1 MHCLI
6 YEYETNFCRV
16 IWWTILSY
24 SGIDKHKRERKKL
37 IAPINRLPI
46 GQINWPRDILPEF
59 LWIEYLRQSY
69 NEEVFLELYSHF
81 VKKIG
86 FYAEETPLFLGLI
99 SDFGRIPGEKKEEI
113 IKEHQQLIKTAF
125 TEPFG
130 DIIRLYPESPA
141 SWLLPEE
148 LLFDESFNGSASI
161 SGLKATVE
169 KIIPGKDS
177 YTGYLRMIP
186 LRPLFEMG
194 KIHLLKSLDIIELL
208 PKYPHRLSDEDRA
221 RCESFGRSILT
232 MIIQDNIGDRA
243 WSQYFWRRNFELS
256 PCENL
261 NDEKKFVRKTID
273 TKWLDNIYQICENNS
288 SLLNEYLDHVV
299 ESYIIDLYSP
309 ETDEVLLGLFSR
321 IIRLT
326 SLILTKPLL
335 WSYDLSRILLRCLS
349 DTTITY
355 CYLIKKNESQLFQS
369 FIDYGK
375 GKEKL
380 LLLHLQDTH
389 QNTQT
394 VTGESIDQLALHLGG
409 GFSPALID
417 INLGDWKDV
426 SVRDMANECN
436 LMDIYR
442 IIYDPTSSDIHGTWT
457 SIKNTNLTYCVNPLH
472 RYHRLPQL
480 EDPPIFIQPVQIALD
495 LAEKAII
502 SSIEKLGFPKLK
514 KPFLD
519 LPSMDNLK
527 A

>member
-1 MHCLI
+1 M
-6 YEYETNFCRV
+6 
-16 IWWTILSY
+16 LSY

-37 IAPINRLPI
+37 IAPINKLPL

-69 NEEVFLELYSHF
+69 NEIMFLELYSHF
-81 VKKIG
+81 VKNIG
-86 FYAEETPLFLGLI
+86 SYAETPPPFLGLI
-99 SDFGRIPGEKKEEI
+99 SDFGRIPEEKKEAILE
-113 IKEHQQLIKTAF
+113 EHKQLIKTAF
-125 TEPFG
+125 AEPFG
-130 DIIRLYPESPA
+130 IIIRLYPDSPA
-141 SWLLPEE
+141 TWLLSEE
-148 LLFDESFNGSASI
+148 WLSNESFSDSTSI
-161 SGLKATVE
+161 SSLKTTVE
-169 KIIPGKDS
+169 KIFPGKDA

-186 LRPLFEMG
+186 LRPLFQMG
-194 KIHLLKSLDIIELL
+194 KIRLPKSLDIVELL
-208 PKYPHRLSDEDRA
+208 PKYPHGLSNEDRA
-221 RCESFGRSILT
+221 HCESFGRNVLNM
-232 MIIQDNIGDRA
+232 MIQENIGDRV

-256 PCENL
+256 PCEKL
-261 NDEKKFVRKTID
+261 DKGKKIVDQTID
-273 TKWLDNIYQICENNS
+273 DKWLDNIYQICENNS
-288 SLLNEYLDHVV
+288 SVLKEYLNHIVD
-299 ESYIIDLYSP
+299 SYVIDLFSP
-309 ETDEVLLGLFSR
+309 ETDEVILGLFSR

-326 SLILTKPLL
+326 SLILTNPLL

-355 CYLIKKNESQLFQS
+355 CYLIAKNDSQLFQS
-369 FIDYGK
+369 FIDYGT

-389 QNTQT
+389 PGTRT
-394 VTGESIDQLALHLGG
+394 VTGESIDQLASHLGG
-409 GFSPALID
+409 GFSPELID

-495 LAEKAII
+495 LAEKSII
-502 SSIEKLGFPKLK
+502 SSIEKLGFPNLE